1 MGLKVAFAHGEVCLA
16 LDSQTQPALG
26 SFKTG
31 TKPCCNA
38 IVLMGRIVASAHG
51 EVFFA
56 EGTVKQA
63 RHKRFYSDKCISVV
77 IDLSAVTFIRPQ
89 NRLPGWR
96 MAGARRREPA

>member
-1 MGLKVAFAHGEVCLA
+1 MGLKAASAQGEVCLA
-16 LDSQTQPALG
+16 LDNQAQPALG

-31 TKPCCNA
+31 TKPRCNVN
-38 IVLMGRIVASAHG
+38 VLMGRKVAFAHE

-63 RHKRFYSDKCISVV
+63 RHKRFYSDKCIHVV

-89 NRLPGWR
+89 NRLPGWQ

>member
-31 TKPCCNA
+31 TKPCCNSN
-38 IVLMGRIVASAHG
+38 VLMGLKAASAHG

-63 RHKRFYSDKCISVV
+63 RHKRFYSDKCIPVV
-77 IDLSAVTFIRPQ
+77 IGLSAVTFIRPQ
-89 NRLPGWR
+89 NRLPGWQ